1 MMVALYMNESRFS
14 RLTPA
19 IDWSLQQMQ
28 FPRKERFDAFQQFCG
43 SHYAEG
49 GAEKLVPV
57 NFLALAVMIYV
68 RRLAAKAPTALLTA
82 EDKHLRPMAQDFQE
96 ALNLIPGE
104 IGLVHTLRQW
114 VTEAMFSP
122 WGVLKCGLANGKTF
136 VELATLDDYF
146 IDMSATRMDTIDFEG
161 NDYWM
166 DYDEIMENKA
176 YVNKHRLG
184 HDERTPTGPN
194 GERKTQGISASG
206 TMTTYKKKKH
216 LRDVWLPDKGLL
228 VTYTVQDKRVIR
240 EADLNELRHSPYHK
254 LSFTTVPGQLMP
266 LPTVSLWRDLHD
278 LGNSLFRTLANGADS
293 QKTVLGFNGDNEGV
307 TNFQGARN
315 GDGINFNGPDPKVL
329 KAGGIEPQTMMF
341 FLQTRDLMSY
351 FANNLDSIGGLGAQ
365 TETAAQDKLISGA
378 ANAQLDD
385 MSDQTIEAT
394 ETLFESIAYYEYT
407 DPTKKRILQKKIPG
421 TDFTIPVEFGPA
433 QRRNASFESFYLKLD
448 VYSMAKDSPQEK
460 LMKLKGFVQEFI
472 IPLEPFITA
481 GGGTVDVK
489 AILKR
494 AGEYAQ
500 FPEADEFVVFV
511 DLPESAMGQALG
523 AGGGRP
529 QHTTHTST
537 RQGSPGPTPQSASQ
551 QMQQQLMSMSAA
563 S

>member
-1 MMVALYMNESRFS
+1 MMALYMNERRFGQ
-14 RLTPA
+14 LTPA
-19 IDWSLQQMQ
+19 VDWSLQQMQ
-28 FPRKERFDAFQQFCG
+28 FPRKERFDAFQQYCG
-43 SHYAEG
+43 SHYSDG
-49 GAEKLVPV
+49 GADRPVPV

-68 RRLAAKAPTALLTA
+68 RRLAAAAPMAMLGSH
-82 EDKHLRPMAQDFQE
+82 EKSLRPLAADFQE
-96 ALNLIPGE
+96 ALNLSAGE
-104 IGLVHTLRQW
+104 MNLVHTLRQW

-122 WGVLKCGLANGKTF
+122 WGVLKCGLSKGKTF

-176 YVNKHRLG
+176 YVNKNRLG
-184 HDERTPTGPN
+184 HDERTPLGPN
-194 GERKTQGISASG
+194 GEKRTQGISVQG
-206 TMTTYKKKKH
+206 TMTTYKKKKWC
-216 LRDVWLPDKGLL
+216 RDVWLPDKGLL

-240 EADLNELRHSPYHK
+240 EADLDELRHSPYHK
-254 LSFTTVPGQLMP
+254 LSFTSVPGQLMP
-266 LPTVSLWRDLHD
+266 IPTVSMWRDLHD

-293 QKTVLGFNGDNEGV
+293 QKTVLGFNGDEVGV
-307 TNFQGARN
+307 RNFQGARN
-315 GDGINFNGPDPKVL
+315 GDGIQYNGPDPKVL

-351 FANNLDSIGGLGAQ
+351 FANNLDSLGGLGAQ

-394 ETLFESIAYYEYT
+394 QTLYESIAYYEYT
-407 DPTKKRILQKKIPG
+407 DPKKKRILQKKIPG
-421 TDFTIPVEFGPA
+421 TDFTIPVEFGPS
-433 QRRNASFESFYLKLD
+433 QRGNADFSSFYLKLD
-448 VYSMAKDSPQEK
+448 VYSMRRDTPQEK
-460 LMKLKGFVQEFI
+460 LAKLRGFVQEFV
-472 IPLEPFITA
+472 IPLEPFITQ

-511 DLPESAMGQALG
+511 DLPESAMGQAMQ
-523 AGGGRP
+523 GGGRP
-529 QHTTHTST
+529 ANTTHESI
-537 RQGSPGPTPQSASQ
+537 RRGSPGPTPQSASQ
-551 QMQQQLMSMSAA
+551 QMQQQLMSMSNAN
-563 S
+563 